1 MAGHRMLG
9 CGTVTVT
16 RAMCYV
22 ARVMAAPGSGN
33 SRPSRIVPL
42 PRVWG
47 QILDWFRRRD
57 FDESATLMVFGALVG
72 LATGLVVVAFYG
84 LIDLSHLV
92 FIQWPRERLPFAGR
106 ALYQPLLT
114 AGGILAAWLV
124 IRRTRTPEGQ
134 NVADVQR
141 AVAKNDGVIR
151 GRPVL
156 WRAVASAFTLG
167 SGGSAGP
174 EGPVAVLGSTV
185 GSQLARRL
193 RFQARHVKILVG
205 CGAAAGIAGAFNA
218 PFAGAFFALEEV
230 LGSFSVGAFSPVVI
244 ASVVGALTVRP
255 FHGEQ
260 SFFSLVLPGDPHPV
274 ASAFVYPLL
283 GIACG
288 LVGALY
294 TRLVLSAP
302 QASQRIPGPQW
313 LRPVIGGLA
322 TGAIVVASGGLLAGT
337 GHLAIPPEIFGGL
350 AWYALLAIAAGKIVA
365 TAFTL
370 GFGGSGGVFTPTL
383 FIGAALGGGLGV
395 LGAQLLPG
403 NVVNPQ
409 AWALVGMGGMVAAA
423 TRAPLTAIFM
433 VFEIT
438 DDYRYVVPLM
448 IVTVV
453 AYVTS
458 RRFTRYGLYDGWLAQ
473 RGERIEHGVDRA
485 VMDSLLVRDACDQD
499 VRGVPPSADL
509 AELAAA
515 ASRTRHGVIPVVE
528 TDGRFVGLVSHHA
541 IREALL
547 ARDDL
552 APVVLAEDVA
562 ESIEAMRMG
571 VPLREALA
579 VMNARGLDAL
589 AVVNETPHG
598 PVFAGLLTRDGILRA
613 YERTLARA
621 V

>member
-1 MAGHRMLG
+1 MTAEPEPRH
-9 CGTVTVT
+9 
-16 RAMCYV
+16 
-22 ARVMAAPGSGN
+22 

-42 PRVWG
+42 PQAWRRLLEW
-47 QILDWFRRRD
+47 LRRRD
-57 FDESATLMVFGALVG
+57 FDETTTLMVFGALVG
-72 LATGLVVVAFYG
+72 LVTGLFVVGFYE

-92 FIQWPRERLPFAGR
+92 LIQWPRQNLPILGR
-106 ALYQPLLT
+106 ALYQPVLT
-114 AGGILAAWLV
+114 AIGLWAAWLV

-141 AVAKNDGVIR
+141 AVAKQDGHVR
-151 GRPVL
+151 GRPVAF
-156 WRAVASAFTLG
+156 RTIASALTLG

-174 EGPVAVLGSTV
+174 EGPVAVLGSAI
-185 GSQLARRL
+185 GSQLGRRL

-255 FHGEQ
+255 FHGSQ
-260 SFFSLVLPGDPHPV
+260 AFFSLALPGDPHPI

-288 LVGALY
+288 VVGAIY
-294 TRLVLSAP
+294 ARMVLAAP
-302 QASQRIPGPQW
+302 SYSHRVPGPHW
-313 LRPVIGGLA
+313 LRPIVGGLI
-322 TGAIVVASGGLLAGT
+322 TGGIVVASGGLLAGN
-337 GHLAIPPEIFGGL
+337 GHLAIPAPVFGGM
-350 AWYALLAIAAGKIVA
+350 AWYALLAIAAGKILA
-365 TAFTL
+365 TAVTL

-395 LGAQLLPG
+395 LGAQLMPG
-403 NVVNPQ
+403 GVVIPA

-458 RRFTRYGLYDGWLAQ
+458 KRFASYGLYDGWLAR
-473 RGERIEHGVDRA
+473 RGERIQQGVDRA
-485 VMDSLLVRDACDQD
+485 VMDSLAVRDACEQE
-499 VRGVPPSADL
+499 VRSIPPSTTL
-509 AELAAA
+509 TELAAA
-515 ASRTRHGVIPVVE
+515 AGRTRHGVIPVVE
-528 TDGRFVGLVSHHA
+528 SDGRLIGLVSHHS
-541 IREALL
+541 IREALV
-547 ARDDL
+547 ARDEL
-552 APVVLAEDVA
+552 APVVLAEDLA
-562 ESIEAMRMG
+562 EPTDVLEMSMA
-571 VPLREALA
+571 LREALA
-579 VMNARGLDAL
+579 LMNARGQDAL
-589 AVVNETPHG
+589 PVVTDTSHG
-598 PVFAGLLTRDGILRA
+598 KRFAGLLTRDGILRA

>member
-1 MAGHRMLG
+1 MAWAHIARREKSTVVSEGVTSAANSMLSTPTTLTSA
-9 CGTVTVT
+9 GTRRP
-16 RAMCYV
+16 RA
-22 ARVMAAPGSGN
+22 ARPRTTPRARTSLKAMAAE
-33 SRPSRIVPL
+33 SRWASSSAAARIP
-42 PRVWG
+42 
-47 QILDWFRRRD
+47 
-57 FDESATLMVFGALVG
+57 EATSAGKG
-72 LATGLVVVAFYG
+72 
-84 LIDLSHLV
+84 
-92 FIQWPRERLPFAGR
+92 P
-106 ALYQPLLT
+106 
-114 AGGILAAWLV
+114 

-141 AVAKNDGVIR
+141 SVAKNDGVVR
-151 GRPVL
+151 TRPVIM
-156 WRAVASAFTLG
+156 RTFAAAITLG

-174 EGPVAVLGSTV
+174 EGPVAVLGSAM
-185 GSQLARRL
+185 GSKLARQL

-255 FHGEQ
+255 FHGAQ
-260 SFFSLVLPGDPHPV
+260 SFFSLALPGDPHPV
-274 ASAFVYPLL
+274 ASALVYPLL

-288 LVGALY
+288 LVGAAY
-294 TRLVLSAP
+294 ARLVLAAP
-302 QASQRIPGPQW
+302 AYSQRMPGPHW
-313 LRPVIGGLA
+313 LRPVIGGLV
-322 TGAIVVASGGLLAGT
+322 TGAIVVASGGLLAGN
-337 GHLAIPPEIFGGL
+337 GHLAIPTPIFGGL

-365 TAFTL
+365 TAMTL

-395 LGAQLLPG
+395 LGSQIIPG
-403 NVVNPQ
+403 GVVNPQ

-458 RRFTRYGLYDGWLAQ
+458 KRYAKYGLYDGWLAQ
-473 RGERIEHGVDRA
+473 RGERIQHGVDRA

-499 VRGVPPSADL
+499 VRGVLPATTLADL
-509 AELAAA
+509 ATAAGQ
-515 ASRTRHGVIPVVE
+515 TRHGVIPVFE
-528 TDGRFVGLVSHHA
+528 ADGRLIGLVNHHA
-541 IREALL
+541 IREALM
-547 ARDDL
+547 ARDEL
-552 APVVLAEDVA
+552 SRVVLAEDLA
-562 ESIEAMRMG
+562 EPAQALAMTL
-571 VPLREALA
+571 PLREALA
-579 VMNARGLDAL
+579 VMNARGWDAL
-589 AVVNETPHG
+589 PVVSDSAHG
-598 PVFAGLLTRDGILRA
+598 TRFAGLLTRDGILRA